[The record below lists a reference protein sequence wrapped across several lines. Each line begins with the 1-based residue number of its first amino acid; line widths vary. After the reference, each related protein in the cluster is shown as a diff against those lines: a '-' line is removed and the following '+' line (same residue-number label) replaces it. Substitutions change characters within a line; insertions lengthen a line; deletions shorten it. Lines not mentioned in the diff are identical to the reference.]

1 MSKKKDVVQIKNPKS
16 GHYVKVDRKA
26 GKIINHKK
34 SSGPY
39 KNMPI
44 VGGERM
50 RQIEKLMM
58 QLISNQKEQ
67 IDMLKKIEEEIKE
80 IVSSIVQNETI
91 NIYKPDD

>member
-1 MSKKKDVVQIKNPKS
+1 
-16 GHYVKVDRKA
+16 
-26 GKIINHKK
+26 
-34 SSGPY
+34 
-39 KNMPI
+39 
-44 VGGERM
+44 M